1 MQNILETL
9 VLNDYETIFAIDIRT
24 QHYSKS
30 LSKPGA
36 VLNVPEIG
44 TFSEAM
50 RMLADRT
57 VTEDRER
64 FLREVEVGRIVEK
77 IVESG
82 QHIVRYRIL
91 NHHHSLR
98 YRRLSF
104 IFTEDRQGLIGA
116 VYDET
121 QEILE
126 KRNVERDLR
135 LKNEGIRFIVRHM
148 CENFIVVDPETD
160 GMTIYVNDL
169 ETMHPQKTY
178 REQLRWFAENI
189 VVPEERENYLRYFE
203 LDSLM
208 QEIRNHG
215 GICRTPCTVELPDGR
230 HDYIITCTLIRDPV
244 DPDRH
249 SYLFSSAQ
257 DITELKKAVEA
268 NQKLLQSSLYD
279 GLTKLLNRAAA
290 ERKIREHLHGSQWT
304 MPNTFLLMDIDYFKT
319 FNDRYGH
326 ITGDAVLKHMGDA
339 MRKTFRTTDI
349 LCRWGGDEFV
359 VFLPGFGDM
368 ETIRTRL
375 SALQEKMKAF
385 RNGEAPLPIT
395 LSIGGVVAPGN
406 VTLNTLFSQADEAL
420 YTVKNSGRDGIALVK
435 YQAETEEVS

>member
-9 VLNDYETIFAIDIRT
+9 VLNDYETIFSIDIRT

-44 TFSEAM
+44 TFSEAR
-50 RMLADRT
+50 RMLLDRI
-57 VTEDRER
+57 VSEDRER
-64 FLREVEVGRIVEK
+64 FLRESDVERVVEK
-77 IVESG
+77 VAGRG
-82 QHIVRYRIL
+82 QHIVRYKMLDNR
-91 NHHHSLR
+91 HTLR

-121 QEILE
+121 EEMLE
-126 KRNVERDLR
+126 KRNAERDLR

-148 CENFIVVDPETD
+148 CENFLVIDPETD
-160 GMTIYVNDL
+160 DMTIYVNDL

-178 REQLRWFAENI
+178 AEQLRWFAENI
-189 VVPEERENYLRYFE
+189 VVPEERESYLRYFE

-208 QEIRNHG
+208 QKIRDHG

-244 DPDRH
+244 DPDKH

-279 GLTKLLNRAAA
+279 DLTKLLNRAAT
-290 ERKIREHLHGSQWT
+290 ERKIREHLHGGQAT

-339 MRKTFRTTDI
+339 MRGAFRTTDI

-359 VFLPGFGDM
+359 VFLPGFSDL

-375 SALQEKMKAF
+375 ATLQEKMKAF
-385 RNGEAPLPIT
+385 KNGNVPLPIT
-395 LSIGGVVAPGN
+395 LS
-406 VTLNTLFSQADEAL
+406 TDESP
-420 YTVKNSGRDGIALVK
+420 NDF
-435 YQAETEEVS
+435 YQNH